1 MSNYLHGLIAAAYLG
16 LAAIVGFGLY
26 QSGATVE
33 PSVAAA
39 VSVAVMLAA
48 GLVHQAI
55 VRQRRERMLVA
66 TLDGVQESQA
76 KIEQALVATRVD
88 FRDLALATEQL
99 VQAVRPDAYGDMIA
113 EMRVIETLVRQIS
126 PEGAAAAR
134 RPGEAPALPPVL
146 DIEDDERL
154 LDIIRGA
161 LTENRVDVYLQP
173 VVSLPQRKPGYY
185 ETFTRLRAADGGLI
199 EPARYIPVAE
209 RAGLITAIDNNLL
222 FRCAQLV
229 RKGQRH
235 KLDHGFFCNL
245 SPFTLRD
252 GSFFPEFTDFM
263 EQNARLAG
271 NLIFEF
277 AQADFARHDTDT
289 ARGLGRLSELG
300 FRFSVDRVESF
311 DIDIEELV
319 ERHISFV
326 KMDARALIDWLGDA
340 DAAIQLDRVKRGLAR
355 AGIKLIVEKIEQE
368 EQLVE
373 LLEFGIDFG
382 QGYLFGAP
390 RPSRED

>member
-1 MSNYLHGLIAAAYLG
+1 
-16 LAAIVGFGLY
+16 
-26 QSGATVE
+26 
-33 PSVAAA
+33 
-39 VSVAVMLAA
+39 MLAA

-134 RPGEAPALPPVL
+134 RPGEAPAPPPVL

-154 LDIIRGA
+154 LGIIRGA

-222 FRCAQLV
+222 FRCVQLV

-289 ARGLGRLSELG
+289 ARGLGRLSDLG

-311 DIDIEELV
+311 DFDIEELV

-326 KMDARALIDWLGDA
+326 KMDARALIDRLGDA

-355 AGIKLIVEKIEQE
+355 AGIKLIVEKIERE

-390 RPSRED
+390 PRAAKTRA